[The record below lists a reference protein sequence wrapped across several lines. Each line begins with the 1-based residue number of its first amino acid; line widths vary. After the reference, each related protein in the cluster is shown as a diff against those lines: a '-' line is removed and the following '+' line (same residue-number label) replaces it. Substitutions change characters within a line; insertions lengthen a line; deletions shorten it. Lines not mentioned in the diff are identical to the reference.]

1 MQVCT
6 CVCIVMGNW
15 LFCIRPD
22 GNKKKKNV
30 EADFEGSLVKG
41 EGAWM

>member
-22 GNKKKKNV
+22 GNKKNV